1 MAERP
6 PATDLSGGKASADS
20 LVRLMANLAAL
31 YAVDFQ
37 SDPFLSVAFG
47 LTACSEGF
55 DFSSCLVP
63 VAEWVGSWAA
73 LPRMRGMKPLSK
85 VVRIP
90 PGSRFCGVGGTDVGK
105 IEDPIPRSGCE

>member
-20 LVRLMANLAAL
+20 LTRLMVNLAVL

-55 DFSSCLVP
+55 DCSSCPVP
-63 VAEWVGSWAA
+63 VTDRAGS
-73 LPRMRGMKPLSK
+73 
-85 VVRIP
+85 
-90 PGSRFCGVGGTDVGK
+90 
-105 IEDPIPRSGCE
+105 